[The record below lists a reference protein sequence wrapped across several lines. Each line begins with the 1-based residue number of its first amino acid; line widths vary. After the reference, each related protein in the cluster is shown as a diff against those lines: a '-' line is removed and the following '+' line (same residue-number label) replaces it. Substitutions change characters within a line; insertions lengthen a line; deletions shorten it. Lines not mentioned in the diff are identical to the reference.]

1 MKQFIENNDDK
12 LIKIGKQIEFC
23 DIEMKDP
30 HKVEEL
36 MKLAN
41 FNKVFTCKVKSQ
53 ENYIDDD
60 KDLKL
65 IELSTNKE
73 ASSSITE

>member
-1 MKQFIENNDDK
+1 
-12 LIKIGKQIEFC
+12 
-23 DIEMKDP
+23 MKDP

-36 MKLAN
+36 MKIAN
-41 FNKVFTCKVKSQ
+41 QKKVFTCKVKSQ

-65 IELSTNKE
+65 IELSTNTE